1 MAMKISRDLD
11 TFCPIRRKH
20 GTRFVLRF
28 RVFSSLIKSCLSLL
42 HHSVTQHPCE
52 YACCSQPEGI
62 SMRCWGSV
70 TSMPKYFEAHF
81 QALLVRPKTLSRSM
95 RTSHC
100 VGQLDIMRFKTVSM
114 GLSFPVWLGIPVII
128 AECHLAL
135 QMWTIERN
143 WYYWHGNSL
152 ASYRL

>member
-81 QALLVRPKTLSRSM
+81 QAQEHAHLPLCWTVGHYEVQNCVYGTQLSCMAGNTCDHSRVSFGFANVNNRKELVLLTW
-95 RTSHC
+95 
-100 VGQLDIMRFKTVSM
+100 QQ
-114 GLSFPVWLGIPVII
+114 LGIIQAVIV
-128 AECHLAL
+128 CC
-135 QMWTIERN
+135 
-143 WYYWHGNSL
+143 
-152 ASYRL
+152 